1 MTIYL
6 IVSGQGIRLR
16 LLPQSVT
23 HAPLPCHLP
32 HSKGSRSLTEV
43 APIVPVTHAPQQC
56 SEGKRFHREP
66 VFSSLPSQECPRFPS
81 ISVWHQHPPLRGSCA
96 GDLGDSGF
104 SVVDIQSSLK
114 TGKLGEAVTG
124 MQQAMQS
131 ATQETTMVLSN
142 IMMFRRQAVLKILPF
157 SFSVLD
163 N

>member
-1 MTIYL
+1 M
-6 IVSGQGIRLR
+6 
-16 LLPQSVT
+16 
-23 HAPLPCHLP
+23 
-32 HSKGSRSLTEV
+32 
-43 APIVPVTHAPQQC
+43 
-56 SEGKRFHREP
+56 
-66 VFSSLPSQECPRFPS
+66 
-81 ISVWHQHPPLRGSCA
+81 
-96 GDLGDSGF
+96 
-104 SVVDIQSSLK
+104 DIQSSLK